1 MNCNVDHQ
9 KMDRN
14 FCTQCGAPAGT
25 PTYPAPVNNNYAGQS
40 TVYNS
45 QSTNGLAIAGFVLS
59 MIGCGFPIGLI
70 LSAISLG
77 QFSKNPNQKGKG
89 LALAGL
95 IIGAITSFF
104 LLIYFFA
111 AAGLY
116 F

>member
-25 PTYPAPVNNNYAGQS
+25 PTYQAPVSNNFAGQNN
-40 TVYNS
+40 VYNS
-45 QSTNGLAIAGFVLS
+45 QPTNGLAIAGFVLS

-95 IIGAITSFF
+95 IIGAVTSFF

-116 F
+116 Y